1 MKKLIS
7 SALVLCT
14 LSLTTVA
21 VFNSCSSDE
30 DTTIT
35 PNPSNVT
42 IDPNNFKLA
51 LKSGDKLVLDASIT
65 YKMTGAV
72 IVNNGAELTIPAG
85 TKILCS
91 GGTDTYVAVAQGGK
105 IFINGTASNPV
116 VFTSAA
122 ATPKKADW
130 GGIVICGKAP
140 INAGTT
146 AASEVGGSLPYG
158 GTVTDDNSGS
168 ITYTQIRWAGARFS
182 ASKEYNGLS
191 LFGVGNGTK
200 IDGVSVIDGA
210 DDGIEFF
217 GGTVN
222 VSNIVSVNNDDDAFD
237 WTEGWNG
244 NATNIYAK
252 RTAANV
258 GNRGIEADNNANNN
272 TLTPMSNPTIKNSTF
287 IGFTTTDNEGAGTNL
302 FRVGTGVTMDNVVFS
317 GWATAISIKDDAT
330 LVNLNGKG
338 KFTNIKFDNV
348 TTKAI
353 ANKSDIKNADG
364 TVTPGASV
372 EVLANTFVENTA
384 ATGAGSGTATPSW
397 ATGWTGL

>member
-1 MKKLIS
+1 MKKFIS

-51 LKSGDKLVLDASIT
+51 LKSGDKLVLDANVV
-65 YKMTGAV
+65 YRMNGPV

-85 TKILCS
+85 TKILCT
-91 GGTDTYVAVAQGGK
+91 GGTDTYLAVAQGGK
-105 IFINGTASNPV
+105 IFINGTASSPV
-116 VFTSAA
+116 VFTSGA

-158 GTVTDDNSGS
+158 GTITDDNSGS
-168 ITYTQIRWAGARFS
+168 ITYTQIRWAGARFND
-182 ASKEYNGLS
+182 AKEYNGLS

-200 IDGVSVIDGA
+200 IEGVAVLDGA

-222 VSNIVSVNNDDDAFD
+222 VSNILSINNDDDAFD

-244 NATNIYAK
+244 TATNIYGK
-252 RTAANV
+252 RNAANV
-258 GNRGIEADNNANNN
+258 GNRGIEADNNSGNQTA
-272 TLTPMSNPTIKNSTF
+272 TPMSNPTIKNATF

-302 FRVGTGVTMDNVVFS
+302 FRVGTGATLDNVVFS
-317 GWATAISIKDDAT
+317 GWATAITIQHDTTIA
-330 LVNLNGKG
+330 NLNGKN

-348 TTKAI
+348 GANAVTI
-353 ANKSDIKNADG
+353 ASATGSVAQPASAGTYTENPNA
-364 TVTPGASV
+364 V
-372 EVLANTFVENTA
+372 
-384 ATGAGSGTATPSW
+384 GAGSGTATPAW
-397 ATGWTGL
+397 AAVWAGL